1 MSILLEKDLQEIR
14 NHLLEMCHLVAEM
27 VRSAVTAFEKRD
39 LALAE
44 EVIKQDSK
52 VDALDNAIDR
62 LCLETIAL
70 RHPVASDLRFVVSTL
85 DMIRDLE
92 RLGDQA
98 VNIAERVP
106 RILSLPHIFTCPVD
120 LSEMAK
126 KALRMFEEVI
136 NAFVSRDT
144 KKAREIKGWDD
155 EVDRYKK
162 LVIEK
167 IVSCMEK
174 KPEISRIGVEY
185 IIVAQNLERVADL
198 ATNIA
203 EEIIYIVEGKVVK
216 HEEVLEEEVDVRL
229 AKRPALFDLL
239 EKHAR
244 LVIECTERL
253 PLALEA
259 YFSKDFS
266 RLDEISEDIIAIE
279 READR
284 LKQNIRAHLPY
295 GIITPVDKFEL
306 FMYLKEQDAVADAAE
321 DILKWLTFKSIDVPK
336 ELSLKILE
344 LLEENIK
351 TAEYLIPL
359 IEKSR
364 LYIERGDEVSRK
376 NAKEIIRDIRR
387 REHESDLLST
397 EIKRSIFKLNEDFSI
412 VYFLLKLLEYIGE
425 ISARSENAADLM
437 RAMIAK
443 P

>member
-1 MSILLEKDLQEIR
+1 MSVLLEKDLQDIR
-14 NHLLEMCHLVAEM
+14 NHLLEMCRLVAEM

-39 LALAE
+39 PKLAE
-44 EVIKQDSK
+44 KVIAQDSR

-106 RILSLPHIFTCPVD
+106 RLLSLPQIFTCPVD
-120 LSEMAK
+120 LSEMAR

-136 NAFVSRDT
+136 NAFVARDT
-144 KKAREIKGWDD
+144 HKAREIKSWDD

-162 LVIEK
+162 LVIDK
-167 IVSCMEK
+167 IVGCMEK
-174 KPEISRIGVEY
+174 NPKISRIGVEY

-203 EEIIYIVEGKVVK
+203 EEIIYIVEGRLVK
-216 HEEVLEEEVDVRL
+216 HEEVLPDREEE
-229 AKRPALFDLL
+229 KTERPNLFDLL
-239 EKHAR
+239 ERHAR

-259 YFSKDFS
+259 YFRGNTE
-266 RLDEISEDIIAIE
+266 RLTEISDDIIAIE

-306 FMYLKEQDAVADAAE
+306 FLYLKEQDAVADAAE
-321 DILKWLTFKSIDVPK
+321 DILKWLTFKRVEVP
-336 ELSLKILE
+336 EGLSTRILE
-344 LLEENIK
+344 LLEENVK
-351 TAEYLIPL
+351 TAEYLVPL
-359 IEKSR
+359 IEKAR
-364 LYIERGDEVSRK
+364 IFIERGDEGSRQD
-376 NAKEIIRDIRR
+376 AKEIIREIRR
-387 REHESDLLST
+387 REHENDLLST
-397 EIKRSIFKLNEDFSI
+397 EIKREVFALDTDFSR
-412 VYFLLKLLEYIGE
+412 VYFLLELLEYICE
-425 ISARSENAADLM
+425 ISGRSENAADLM

-443 P
+443 A